1 MKSLLLLIPAI
12 LVLQSSLCFAD
23 GQSGKE
29 KHIRAKTTVAAT
41 QEDDY
46 DVQYVK
52 LDIAA
57 TNTSTAITGHVTTV
71 VKVTAATLSEY
82 YFELSNQLT
91 IDSATINGQIASVV
105 NVSNFVSKIVL
116 PITLAQNSI
125 FTTDVFY
132 HGAPTG
138 GTNFFTNGLLH
149 QTAQVQVTH
158 TVSAAYHS
166 RDWWPC
172 KQSLT
177 DKIDS
182 ADIYITVPAGL
193 TVASNGLLKSIVS
206 LSGGFNQYQWSTRN
220 PVDYYLLSF
229 AIAPYSEYSY
239 YMHFSNSTDSMLIQ
253 NFIYDSAT
261 VMQQHQD
268 ELDSVA
274 HIINYF
280 SDLFGRYPF
289 DNEKFGICLSPLGG
303 GMENQTMVT
312 LGSLDITLIAH
323 ELSHQWWGDNVTC
336 GSLHDMWMNEGW
348 ASYCEQLFVEHFWS
362 PQQLLNYRTNVYS
375 QAMTAPGG
383 SVYVDDTTNENRI
396 YSGRLTYDK
405 GAAVAHMLRYM
416 INNDSLFF
424 QVLRNYHQQHHFGT
438 ATTEDLKDI
447 AEQITNV
454 DLDTFFHQWVY
465 MQGYPT
471 YGAKWYQ
478 SGSQVVV
485 RVSQTT
491 SVPSSVPVF
500 KIPIEIQLRSPQG
513 DTIIRVPND
522 HNIQY
527 YTFNWTKPMN
537 GLAIDPT
544 NQILNKTGAIV
555 KDSSILNIP
564 SVAEKKIEI
573 FPNPAK
579 DFWSVR
585 NLPAPSDLVLT
596 DINGRKVWS
605 QHGVTDNAEIPATA
619 LPHGTYLLIISN
631 GNHIYSYSLI
641 R

>member
-1 MKSLLLLIPAI
+1 MKPLLFFVPAI
-12 LVLQSSLCFAD
+12 FLLRSSLCLAGD
-23 GQSGKE
+23 LSGSE
-29 KHIRAKTTVAAT
+29 QHIRAKTTVAAT

-71 VKVTAATLSEY
+71 AKVTAATLSEY

-91 IDSATINGQIASVV
+91 IDSATINGQTASVV
-105 NVSNFVSKIVL
+105 SVGNFVSKIIL
-116 PITLAQNSI
+116 PITLAQNAA
-125 FTTDVFY
+125 FTADVFY

-193 TVASNGLLKSIVS
+193 TVASNGILKNVVS
-206 LSGGFNQYQWSTRN
+206 LSGGFNQFQWSTRN

-239 YMHFSNSTDSMLIQ
+239 YMHFDNSTDSMLIQ

-261 VMQQHQD
+261 VMQQNKD
-268 ELDSVA
+268 ELDSIGL
-274 HIINYF
+274 IINYF

-289 DNEKFGICLSPLGG
+289 DNEKFGICLSPLSG

-336 GSLHDMWMNEGW
+336 ASLHDMWLNEGW
-348 ASYCEQLFVEHFWS
+348 ASYCEQLFVEHFWG
-362 PQQLLNYRTNVYS
+362 QQQAFGNRTYVYN
-375 QAMTAPGG
+375 QAMAAAGG

-396 YSGRLTYDK
+396 YSGRLTYYK

-424 QVLRNYHQQHHFGT
+424 QVLRTYHQQHHFVT
-438 ATTEDLKDI
+438 ATTEDLKYI

-465 MQGYPT
+465 MQGYPI

-478 SGSQVVV
+478 SGGQVVV

-491 SVPSSVPVF
+491 SVPSSVSVF

-513 DTIIRVPND
+513 DTVIRVAND
-522 HNIQY
+522 HNVQY
-527 YTFNWTKPMN
+527 YTFNWSKPMN
-537 GLAIDPT
+537 GMAIDP
-544 NQILNKTGAIV
+544 NNHILNKNSAIV
-555 KDSSILNIP
+555 KDSAILDIP
-564 SVAEKKIEI
+564 SVPGKTIEV

-579 DFWSVR
+579 DFWHVK
-585 NLPAPSDLVLT
+585 NLPAGSEMELR
-596 DINGRKVWS
+596 DISGRRVWS
-605 QHGVTDNAEIPATA
+605 KHGVTDSVEIPAAA
-619 LPHGTYLLIISN
+619 LPQGTYLLTISS
-631 GNHIYSYSLI
+631 GDHIYNYSLI

>member
-1 MKSLLLLIPAI
+1 MKSLLLIIPAM

-23 GQSGKE
+23 GLSGRE
-29 KHIRAKTTVAAT
+29 KHIRAKTTVAAP

-57 TNTSTAITGHVTTV
+57 TNTSTAITGHVTAV
-71 VKVTAATLSEY
+71 AKVTAATLSEY

-91 IDSATINGQIASVV
+91 IDSATINGQAASVV
-105 NVSNFVSKIVL
+105 NVNNFVSKIVL
-116 PITLAQNSI
+116 PVTLAQNAV
-125 FTTDVFY
+125 FTADVFY
-132 HGAPTG
+132 HGAPAG
-138 GTNFFTNGLLH
+138 GTSFFTNGLLH

-158 TVSAAYHS
+158 TVSAAVHS

-193 TVASNGLLKSIVS
+193 TVASNGLLKNVVS
-206 LSGGFNQYQWSTRN
+206 LSGGFNQYQWSSRN

-239 YMHFSNSTDSMLIQ
+239 YMHFDNSTDSMLIQ

-261 VMQQHQD
+261 VMQQHKD
-268 ELDSVA
+268 ELDSIGL
-274 HIINYF
+274 IINYF
-280 SDLFGRYPF
+280 SQLFGRYPF
-289 DNEKFGICLSPLGG
+289 DNEKFGICLTPLGG
-303 GMENQTMVT
+303 GMENQTMVS

-336 GSLHDMWMNEGW
+336 ASLYDMWMNEGW
-348 ASYCEQLFVEHFWS
+348 ASYCEQLFVEHFWG
-362 PQQLLNYRTNVYS
+362 PQQLLSYRTYVYN
-375 QAMTAPGG
+375 QAMAAPGG

-424 QVLRNYHQQHHFGT
+424 QVLRSYHQQHHFGT

-447 AEQITNV
+447 AEQITNT

-478 SGSQVVV
+478 TGNQVVV

-513 DTIIRVPND
+513 DTVIRVPNE

-527 YTFNWTKPMN
+527 YTFNWNKPMN
-537 GLAIDPT
+537 GLAIDPN
-544 NQILNKTGAIV
+544 NQILNKTGAIL
-555 KDSSILNIP
+555 KDSTILNIP
-564 SVAEKKIEI
+564 SVPEKKIEI

-585 NLPAPSDLVLT
+585 NLPAASDMVLT

-631 GNHIYSYSLI
+631 GNHIYSFSLI

>member
-1 MKSLLLLIPAI
+1 MKSLLLLILAI

-23 GQSGKE
+23 GLSGKE
-29 KHIRAKTTVAAT
+29 KHIRAKTTVAAS

-82 YFELSNQLT
+82 YFELSDQLT
-91 IDSATINGQIASVV
+91 IDSATINGQPASVV
-105 NVSNFVSKIVL
+105 SVNNFVSKIIL
-116 PITLAQNSI
+116 PITLAQNAV
-125 FTTDVFY
+125 FTADVFY

-193 TVASNGLLKSIVS
+193 TVASNGLLKNVVS

-220 PVDYYLLSF
+220 PIDYYLLSF

-424 QVLRNYHQQHHFGT
+424 QVLRTYHQQHHFGT

>member
-57 TNTSTAITGHVTTV
+57 TNTCTAITGHVTTV